1 MLWSAVSPL
10 SPTISRMS
18 KPTGLDMIITSHVSS
33 YGLKT
38 GGVVLP
44 AGDLKLVSNPAA
56 FENLAKDF
64 AEYGTA
70 ADNEILNRKRP
81 IIEQMHSGFASKK
94 PRLDAFLDQTIAD
107 IKEVCGEKHRYAEF
121 VLASKRVRSAKRNA
135 NAAAKAAYE
144 VEMIQKVDAIFAGED
159 DMGVKKDKIL
169 DIILEINAKATSYR
183 AEGDD
188 E

>member
-1 MLWSAVSPL
+1 MLWSAVFPL

-18 KPTGLDMIITSHVSS
+18 KPTGLDMFITTHVSS

-38 GGVVLP
+38 GGV
-44 AGDLKLVSNPAA
+44 AMGAADLKAISNPAT
-56 FENLAKDF
+56 FEGLARDF

-81 IIEQMHSGFASKK
+81 IIEQLHAVFAAKK
-94 PRLDAFLDQTIAD
+94 PRVDAIRDQAIAD
-107 IKEVCGEKHRYAEF
+107 IKEACGEKHRYADF
-121 VLASKRVRSAKRNA
+121 ILASKRVRTAKRNA
-135 NAAAKAAYE
+135 NSAARNAYE
-144 VEMIQKVDAIFAGED
+144 SEMVQKVDAIFAGED

-169 DIILEINAKATSYR
+169 DIIVEINAKATSYR